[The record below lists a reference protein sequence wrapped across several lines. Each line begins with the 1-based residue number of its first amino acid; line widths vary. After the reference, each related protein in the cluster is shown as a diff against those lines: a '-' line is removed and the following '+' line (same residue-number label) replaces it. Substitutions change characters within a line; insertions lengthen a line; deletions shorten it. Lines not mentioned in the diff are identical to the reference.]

1 MSSQEKI
8 EMIERYLANDMSEEE
23 RRGFEAEVGQ
33 DSDLASELERRQ
45 TAHKA
50 LDFLISE
57 DLRSE
62 LKAME
67 AKEGKVV
74 TMKTKRTSYIYKMAI
89 AASFLILIAAFFIF
103 GPGGQMSGS
112 QAALAYYESPDYS
125 MRGSTNQVVELT
137 SGLTALSNGDFEE
150 AISQLSSITSDAE
163 QYISATYY
171 LAHAYFQNEQYGQ
184 AQERFEIVA
193 NSGDIRFLESAEW
206 NLVLSCLAQEN
217 SNCEQEIEKITSNPG
232 HPYHQNTLMVVDE
245 LK

>member
-1 MSSQEKI
+1 MSNQEKI
-8 EMIERYLANDMSEEE
+8 EMIERYLANDMSDEE
-23 RRGFEAEVGQ
+23 RRGFEAEVDQ

-67 AKEGKVV
+67 AKQGKVV

-103 GPGGQMSGS
+103 SPRGMTGS

-125 MRGSTNQVVELT
+125 MRGSADQAIELT
-137 SGLTALSNGDFEE
+137 NGLTALGNGDFEE
-150 AISQLSSITSDAE
+150 AISQLSSITPDAE

-171 LAHAYFQNEQYGQ
+171 LAHAYFQDEQYGQ
-184 AQERFEIVA
+184 AHERFEIVA

-217 SNCEQEIEKITSNPG
+217 KTCEQEIEKITSNPG
-232 HPYHQNTLMVVDE
+232 HPYHQNTLMVVDR